1 MLDHPILILMKY
13 LTKKYP
19 RKKQDDH
26 QILPEEVL
34 GDIPLHGD
42 DDEREIQVEG
52 EGHHRRK
59 RRLAP
64 SRPRRTLLHICARI
78 VIGIRIVNHVFE
90 QK

>member
-34 GDIPLHGD
+34 GIFLFMAMMMKEKSKSRARGTTEESEDWRPQG
-42 DDEREIQVEG
+42 RG
-52 EGHHRRK
+52 EHSCTFVHAS
-59 RRLAP
+59 L
-64 SRPRRTLLHICARI
+64 SESVL
-78 VIGIRIVNHVFE
+78 
-90 QK
+90 

>member
-34 GDIPLHGD
+34 GIFLFMAMMMK
-42 DDEREIQVEG
+42 EKSKSRAR
-52 EGHHRRK
+52 GHHRRK

-64 SRPRRTLLHICARI
+64 SRPRRTLLHICVRI